1 MLKRFSRIKARFK
14 PLRRLL
20 AVETDGFGFRAALL
34 RLEGQKVCFERVI
47 EVDGADPNA
56 ALATLRGRLQA
67 FGALPKGAIL
77 LTPAV
82 IPAVLDLPIASARQR
97 PYGRIQEMV
106 RWEMEPFFVQR
117 VGVWKLGLIL
127 ARRGYLSETQMSE
140 ILQEME
146 RRKGDRQRGW
156 GERSSSILFGEV
168 AVERE
173 FITPA
178 QRDEALGIQQQLQT
192 TDDEMVCGWSPQ
204 PSANG
209 PAKGGGGKTGKFPW
223 LVCGMSRSER
233 TRWVELFRRHGF
245 ALQGIYPLIGCSA
258 AAVNGAAASPAAL
271 VEVRAGVVGCVRFSE
286 NRVASLQLY
295 YNIDRPLSEDVPAV
309 WVGGEAAALFPPGE
323 GHPIR
328 SLPGGLLTLRSEG
341 NRFIPVE
348 VEPSA
353 LPSGME
359 AASLSGILG
368 AARHAWGLSGESR
381 AVCVP
386 GRDPGP
392 PLRRRPEVWWGA
404 TGLLILFVLGGLELF
419 LTVRLERA
427 RSRFTEAS
435 QALKALRDESAAVR
449 ERREAVKK
457 LQETVQERRRESEEI
472 ARRRLFLELQLPG
485 RADRILSLFER
496 VTAALPAEMVIERIA
511 EEGEGIEIVGWALS
525 ERAIQRF
532 ARRLAAAIAP
542 MKIVGLDVSA
552 EKGGRGRSGHKANLR
567 IALPD
572 VPEAERRNFSRQGL
586 F

>member
-1 MLKRFSRIKARFK
+1 M
-14 PLRRLL
+14 
-20 AVETDGFGFRAALL
+20 ETDGFGFRAALL
-34 RLEGQKVCFERVI
+34 RLEGQKVRFGRVI
-47 EVDGADPNA
+47 EIDGADANA
-56 ALATLRGRLQA
+56 ALTTLRGRLQA
-67 FGALPKGAIL
+67 FGPLPKEAIL

-97 PYGRIQEMV
+97 PYGQMQEMI

-204 PSANG
+204 PSATG
-209 PAKGGGGKTGKFPW
+209 PAKGGAGKTGKSPW

-258 AAVNGAAASPAAL
+258 AAVNGAASSPAAL
-271 VEVRAGVVGCVRFSE
+271 VEVRAGAVGCVRFSE

-295 YNIDRPLSEDVPAV
+295 YNIDRPLSEEVPAV
-309 WVGGEAAALFPPGE
+309 WVGGEAAALFLPGE
-323 GHPIR
+323 GHPIQ

-341 NRFIPVE
+341 DRFIPVE

-353 LPSGME
+353 LPGGME

-368 AARHAWGLSGESR
+368 AARHAWGLSGASR

-386 GRDPGP
+386 GYDPGP
-392 PLRRRPEVWWGA
+392 PLRRRPPVWWAA
-404 TGLLILFVLGGLELF
+404 TGLLILFVLGGLEFF
-419 LTVRLERA
+419 LTVRLERT

-472 ARRRLFLELQLPG
+472 ARRRAFLELQLPG
-485 RADRILSLFER
+485 RADRILSLFES

-511 EEGEGIEIVGWALS
+511 EEGEGIQIVGWALS

-552 EKGGRGRSGHKANLR
+552 EKGRRGLSGHRANLR
-567 IALPD
+567 LALPD
-572 VPEAERRNFSRQGL
+572 APEKGRRL
-586 F
+586 